1 MSNTQNKFIYNNIC
15 LYKNNQPLDID
26 IDVICD
32 ELYAVADNKQ
42 KFKEIMDKLEKDVLS
57 SDIDPPKRNINN
69 YYSSNKKNNTI
80 IKSTVPQGELLKYPT
95 YQTKI
100 LHKKYTDVN
109 ANTKFYYPSQNINK
123 LEPNK
128 STWTNRANQILLNSN
143 TNFYNVNDTN
153 NTINTAGKSTYTNFY
168 SSFK

>member
-69 YYSSNKKNNTI
+69 YYSINLSEDIFRDIFNDYNKLMIKNKKI
-80 IKSTVPQGELLKYPT
+80 DFDDIRELERWIENCMRDGFAKA
-95 YQTKI
+95 QEI
-100 LHKKYTDVN
+100 EN
-109 ANTKFYYPSQNINK
+109 
-123 LEPNK
+123 
-128 STWTNRANQILLNSN
+128 
-143 TNFYNVNDTN
+143 
-153 NTINTAGKSTYTNFY
+153 
-168 SSFK
+168 